1 MKKKPKYDVFNDGVV
16 YICNSV
22 NKQSSFKAP
31 INDTSKSDLISI
43 DKLMFKE
50 MSKREQDIVF
60 AESKDKELSLKIK
73 CRYYPVKSNQKAVIE
88 DVLYSIFKIDYDS
101 EKKFI
106 YLYLEKERELNAG
119 ELRA

>member
-1 MKKKPKYDVFNDGVV
+1 M
-16 YICNSV
+16 
-22 NKQSSFKAP
+22 
-31 INDTSKSDLISI
+31 ISI

-50 MSKREQDIVF
+50 MSKREQDITF

-73 CRYYPVKSNQKAVIE
+73 CRYYPVQSNQKAVIE

-101 EKKFI
+101 EKKFV

-119 ELRA
+119 EFRS

>member
-1 MKKKPKYDVFNDGVV
+1 MRKKSKFDVFNDGVV
-16 YICNSV
+16 YICNSI
-22 NKQSSFKAP
+22 NKQSSFKAA
-31 INDTSKSDLISI
+31 INDNAKSDLISV

-73 CRYYPVKSNQKAVIE
+73 SRYYPVKSNQKAVIE

-101 EKKFI
+101 EKKYI
-106 YLYLEKERELNAG
+106 YLYLEKERELNDG
-119 ELRA
+119 ELRT

>member
-1 MKKKPKYDVFNDGVV
+1 MKKKAKFDTFNDGVV
-16 YICNSV
+16 YICNSI
-22 NKQSSFKAP
+22 NKQSSFKAN
-31 INDTSKSDLISI
+31 INDRSKSDLISI

-50 MSKREQDIVF
+50 MSKREQDITF
-60 AESKDKELSLKIK
+60 AEAKDKELSLKIK

-119 ELRA
+119 EFRT